1 MPERHVC
8 VSGNE
13 RGCVCRS
20 ESAKFTAFACAS
32 VYARVHKLVNA
43 PRHLLK
49 EPVGSW
55 FPARPEVLT
64 RSPNDPRRR
73 RQSCSDPP
81 CAFVFRP
88 RSAPAAARL
97 LARCWASPKSPG
109 RGAVL
114 PGAGREGRRSL
125 AGTPARRPR
134 GLVAEPAVPAMATT
148 RRSQPPLQL
157 RFATGQ
163 YASGKAWDSGCV
175 FLRAARVGKAGW
187 AHSLIN
193 PATPTGPPP
202 LTRRGRYRETQSLL
216 RGNKTCPQW
225 NMS

>member
-1 MPERHVC
+1 MREWERT
-8 VSGNE
+8 
-13 RGCVCRS
+13 RLVCRS
-20 ESAKFTAFACAS
+20 VSAKFTAFACAS

-49 EPVGSW
+49 EAVGSW

-64 RSPNDPRRR
+64 RSPNDPRRQ

-97 LARCWASPKSPG
+97 LARFWASPKSPG

-134 GLVAEPAVPAMATT
+134 GFVAEPAVPAMATT
-148 RRSQPPLQL
+148 RRPQPPLLL

-163 YASGKAWDSGCV
+163 YASGKARDSGCA

-187 AHSLIN
+187 GAGGGGW
-193 PATPTGPPP
+193 PARSWAEPWAEGA
-202 LTRRGRYRETQSLL
+202 LTLARQVGGGGADSAGGRWEAKVGAL
-216 RGNKTCPQW
+216 
-225 NMS
+225 